1 MEIRDVRDAKNIL
14 FNRLANEQI
23 FDELRDTKLEEYYIT
38 IIDYISDRAT
48 FGHHI
53 IDLAKLL
60 EDLPIKYVKKL
71 KQMLQ
76 LKGFVFI
83 SENEIDLMR

>member
-14 FNRLANEQI
+14 FNRLANEKI
-23 FDELRDTKLEEYYIT
+23 SDEFRDTLEEYYIT
-38 IIDYISDRAT
+38 IIDYISDKAT
-48 FGHHI
+48 FGYHI
-53 IDLAKLL
+53 IDLTKLL

-76 LKGFVFI
+76 LKGFIFI

>member
-14 FNRLANEQI
+14 FNRLANESI

-38 IIDYISDRAT
+38 IIDYISDKAT
-48 FGHHI
+48 FGYHI
-53 IDLAKLL
+53 IDLTKLL